1 MIVSATLTAVKRG
14 CGTRQP
20 VTTIP
25 LMLVH
30 IVFWRLADSANGTSR
45 DANALELKRRFDAL
59 RGVIPGMTR
68 CEVGVDVSG
77 SPESSHVALY
87 SEFDSRGALD
97 AYQAHPAHQEIV
109 AFLKTVRTERRV
121 VDYEV

>member
-1 MIVSATLTAVKRG
+1 
-14 CGTRQP
+14 
-20 VTTIP
+20 
-25 LMLVH
+25 MLVH
-30 IVFWRLADSANGTSR
+30 IVFWRLAEAADGKTREAI
-45 DANALELKRRFDAL
+45 AVELKRRFDAL

-68 CEVGVDVSG
+68 CDAGIDVSHG
-77 SPESSHVALY
+77 LESSHVALY
-87 SEFDSRGALD
+87 SEFESRAALD

>member
-1 MIVSATLTAVKRG
+1 MVTAVKRG

-20 VTTIP
+20 VTTIRP
-25 LMLVH
+25 MLVH
-30 IVFWRLADSANGTSR
+30 IVFWRLADSSNGSPR
-45 DANALELKRRFDAL
+45 DANAIELKRRFDAL
-59 RGVIPGMTR
+59 RRVIPGMTR
-68 CEVGVDVSG
+68 CEVGIDISS

-87 SEFDSRGALD
+87 SEFESRGALD

-121 VDYEV
+121 VDYER